1 MLKLLL
7 TRETCAHFDGTR
19 KALTLV
25 ARVKRSL
32 WRVVQVCLKDMR
44 EGAWYRCVYKTGGRE
59 RGTGVS
65 KRQEGG
71 SVVQVFLKDRREGA
85 WYRCV

>member
-1 MLKLLL
+1 MV
-7 TRETCAHFDGTR
+7 R
-19 KALTLV
+19 
-25 ARVKRSL
+25 
-32 WRVVQVCLKDMR
+32 VCLKDR
-44 EGAWYRCVYKTGGRE
+44 GRE

-71 SVVQVFLKDRREGA
+71 SVVQVCLKERREGA